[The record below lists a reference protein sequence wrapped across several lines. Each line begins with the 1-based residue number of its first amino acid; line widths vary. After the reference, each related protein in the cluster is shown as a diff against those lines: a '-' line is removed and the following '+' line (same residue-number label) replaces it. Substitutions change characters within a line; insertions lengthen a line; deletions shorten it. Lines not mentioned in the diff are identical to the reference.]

1 MSAWSEEL
9 ETLYKTQDLCG
20 QHGANSEVPE
30 LIAQNFTTLQ
40 GTLLPKLHKV
50 FIEHQDANPSFSV
63 LSAQF
68 PTEPVYTE
76 TWGDMHTAIG
86 NLILAMHLAVP
97 YVEEPLFLETID
109 TDLYPEYEIITVSV
123 GKDQ

>member
-1 MSAWSEEL
+1 MVRRS

-40 GTLLPKLHKV
+40 STLLPKLHKV

-63 LSAQF
+63 LSAYSQLNLCM
-68 PTEPVYTE
+68 E

-86 NLILAMHLAVP
+86 NLMWRCTLR
-97 YVEEPLFLETID
+97 
-109 TDLYPEYEIITVSV
+109 SV
-123 GKDQ
+123 CRRTSLWKLSI